1 MSTMTQAKPA
11 FQKADRLKQL
21 PPYLFIELDKAKRKL
36 AAEGKDVIDLGIGD
50 PDLPTSAE
58 VIARLKETV
67 DDPANHRYSM
77 TEGMKVLREA
87 IAKWY
92 AKRFNVT
99 LNPDTEVL
107 PLLGSKEG
115 IAHLPWAITNPG
127 DAVLVP
133 DPCYPPYRSGT
144 ILAGA
149 EVVPMPLL
157 EENGFFP
164 DLGDISQKAIRRA
177 KVMFLN
183 SPNNPTSA
191 VYPLERLQEALD
203 LAKEYGFAVA
213 HDAAYSEI
221 AYDGVKPA
229 SFLQLPDAKDHGV
242 EFHSLSKTY
251 NMTGWRI
258 GWVCGNAAI
267 VAALSQLKS
276 NLDSGIFQP
285 IQLAGIRAIEA
296 GDAALQETIAVY
308 QKRRDLIVNGLA
320 KAGWKVAKPQ
330 ASPYIWTRVPTQ
342 ESSMEFATR
351 VMKQT
356 NVVITPGVGFGP
368 SGEGYVRMS
377 LTLPTDRIEEAVGR
391 LSKSLS

>member
-1 MSTMTQAKPA
+1 MTQAKPV

-36 AAEGKDVIDLGIGD
+36 MAEGKDVIDLGIGD
-50 PDLPTSAE
+50 PDLPTSKE

-87 IAKWY
+87 IAAWY
-92 AKRFNVT
+92 AKRFGVT

-115 IAHLPWAITNPG
+115 IAHLPWALTNPG

-177 KVMFLN
+177 KLMFLN

-191 VYPLERLQEALD
+191 VYSLEQLQEALD
-203 LAKEYGFAVA
+203 LSKEYGFAIA

-267 VAALSQLKS
+267 VAALSQIKS

-285 IQLAGIRAIEA
+285 IQLAGIRALEA

-308 QKRRDLIVNGLA
+308 QNRRDLIVNGLA
-320 KAGWKVAKPQ
+320 KAGWNVAKPQ
-330 ASPYIWTRVPTQ
+330 ASLYIWTRVPTQ